1 MAGRDIPDRSTDYRD
16 RPTDRYR
23 GPPRDSRDTDHDFR
37 RNERRETDKFAPRN
51 HGQRTSV
58 LSTPG
63 GRSASRCDFQAGM
76 DLIGEMSAAHGDL
89 IKADSRL
96 NKIKKEF
103 NRSASRP
110 IEFAS
115 VGSLQRKEI
124 ERGEEETDRLRR
136 KLAQIY
142 PRLQAELDSYLR
154 ISANPVTQPGTPTH
168 IRNESDLE
176 PRLSELRQSILKSG
190 ESRLQSE
197 VTALQ
202 EVINEEKQRKRIL
215 ADELEAQKRKN
226 QSLEDRV
233 STLEVMF
240 KTMKPEV
247 EVQISSEINKQIIP
261 RMTSLEDSLDKGLS
275 NNAEATKQL
284 QRLIDG
290 HTEQLANL
298 TSKRSADLVA
308 GPGSTTVAQAATPN
322 VTAETIRLRDNLEI
336 QARNINFMQKEKL
349 EPLSKIRDLER
360 SMEQSSQD
368 CQQAKRLVKIQ
379 SSVAEDYQKKQR
391 SLEERFSTL
400 ESAAGEQA
408 KKQRSLEEKFST
420 LENAAGDQAKEQRSL
435 EEKFSTLENAAGDQ
449 AKEQRSLEEKFST
462 LENAAG
468 EQAKEQR
475 SLEEKF
481 STLENAAGE
490 QAKEQRSLEEKFSTL
505 ENAAGDQAKKQR
517 SLEEKFSTLE
527 NAAGDQAKKQRSLE
541 EKFSTLENAA
551 HDQGK
556 KHSELNTTF
565 TRLYSEQV
573 EDNRA
578 RDTTIA
584 TLKSSTE
591 SFRKKTE
598 FLEANVASLSA
609 SIKEK
614 LQTEEGQAS
623 DLVQLQS
630 SVNQLQKRTDDL
642 GQKLNSDLAQQEKRT
657 HDLGQ
662 KLNSDMAQ
670 LQSVINQLQKRTD
683 DLGQKLNSDMAQ
695 LQSAVNQQQKRAD
708 DLGQKLASV
717 SSTSTAQALDLSS
730 LQASIEKHNIRSN
743 LLEKN
748 VTSLKSEITK
758 RPPQDFEKL
767 NAKIQEYPPAADL
780 NCIVADF
787 PSSKDIKMLIADMPR
802 LRESVSK
809 LKACK
814 TPTPPPPNSTSST
827 TNETITQ
834 VVEDKIMQLDI
845 ATKEEMYKLFE
856 DLFKKLSHDNEEC
869 AKQSF
874 ADVNKK
880 LEESKEQT
888 ETAKKAGES
897 LQKLFNEHT
906 AEVKKKIDQL
916 LEHVENEF
924 KEVEFQIH
932 AIDDWRKKLNTKKW
946 YDNMAKHVT
955 SYASSYFHQQLT
967 SLSARVDNLEYRPDE
982 SEGPNKRRRT
992 GSSNPPASNGAP

>member
-51 HGQRTSV
+51 HGRIIGPVNGSDKGVADSRQVGQRTSV

-420 LENAAGDQAKEQRSL
+420 LENAAGD
-435 EEKFSTLENAAGDQ
+435 
-449 AKEQRSLEEKFST
+449 
-462 LENAAG
+462 
-468 EQAKEQR
+468 QAKEQR

>member
-1 MAGRDIPDRSTDYRD
+1 
-16 RPTDRYR
+16 
-23 GPPRDSRDTDHDFR
+23 
-37 RNERRETDKFAPRN
+37 
-51 HGQRTSV
+51 
-58 LSTPG
+58 
-63 GRSASRCDFQAGM
+63 
-76 DLIGEMSAAHGDL
+76 MSAAHGDL

-420 LENAAGDQAKEQRSL
+420 LENAAGD
-435 EEKFSTLENAAGDQ
+435 
-449 AKEQRSLEEKFST
+449 
-462 LENAAG
+462 
-468 EQAKEQR
+468 QAKEQR